1 MAIVYHHT
9 KAAFAKKTYLSIQDL
24 LNGYDYDSTAT
35 ILMVRVNSFN
45 IQNSYYGMYS
55 HRRDY
60 YLYAYIPSKQTYNIT
75 IFIFGAALIAYVL
88 ILALIQSLR
97 WSSEKNFSIK
107 QEERERDYKRSLEQK
122 NAELE
127 LAVKQETAA
136 NLAKREFLFNMP
148 HDIRTPMNAIIGFTS
163 LAVIYISTIRNMS
176 RNVHYKTSCGYDG
189 RHYKR

>member
-136 NLAKREFLFNMP
+136 NLAKREFLFNMS

-163 LAVIYISTIRNMS
+163 LAVIYINNKEHVSECQLQ
-176 RNVHYKTSCGYDG
+176 NVLWI
-189 RHYKR
+189 